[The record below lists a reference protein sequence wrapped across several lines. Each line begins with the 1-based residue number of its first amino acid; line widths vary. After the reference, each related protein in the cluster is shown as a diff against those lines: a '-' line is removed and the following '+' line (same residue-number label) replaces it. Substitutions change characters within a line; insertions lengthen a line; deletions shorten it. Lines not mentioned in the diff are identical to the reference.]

1 MQETQVWSMD
11 QEDPWRRKWQHTPV
25 FSSGEFHGQR
35 SLMGYSPWGRIRV
48 GHDLATKQQN
58 TSIELK
64 KKRKHHFFIMQLPS
78 SKELKSL
85 ESTHSKQMANTL
97 GQFYIQKVMAI
108 IRRKFIQITV
118 SFNWAHY
125 VANTVRASRSN
136 RQKEK
141 GRRGIERREVAC
153 PCPKGACNALG
164 NPSEC

>member
-1 MQETQVWSMD
+1 
-11 QEDPWRRKWQHTPV
+11 
-25 FSSGEFHGQR
+25 
-35 SLMGYSPWGRIRV
+35 MGYSPWGRIRV

-118 SFNWAHY
+118 SFN
-125 VANTVRASRSN
+125 
-136 RQKEK
+136 
-141 GRRGIERREVAC
+141 
-153 PCPKGACNALG
+153 
-164 NPSEC
+164 